1 MICSVWC
8 WNLEEEVEKLRSIR
22 ECEQEV
28 NWWINSLP
36 FLQERHL
43 SDTSQT
49 LVDPLSYYHQQREG

>member
-1 MICSVWC
+1 M
-8 WNLEEEVEKLRSIR
+8 ERLRSIR